1 MGIKERRLE
10 RIKKAI
16 FKKPFVFYFIFIFL
30 AYVGLNLFI
39 NKLYISLS
47 TLTNL
52 ALWFLIPFV
61 FFTFLLVPF
70 LVALTINLSII
81 RFKEASPGSKIKG
94 KESGLAPTGVGVFAG
109 VLGGAC
115 PGCFVGLFPAVLG
128 FFGITASLSILPFYG
143 LEIQFLSAAFLI
155 FAIFLLTKDLVCEIP
170 VKRK

>member
-10 RIKKAI
+10 KIKKAI

-30 AYVGLNLFI
+30 AYVSLNLFI

-47 TLTNL
+47 ILSSF
-52 ALWFLIPFV
+52 ALWFLIPFL
-61 FFTFLLVPF
+61 FFNFLITPF
-70 LVALTINLSII
+70 LVALTINLSIL
-81 RFKEASPGSKIKG
+81 RFKEAGPGSKIKG
-94 KESGLAPTGVGVFAG
+94 KESGATSVGVFAG

-128 FFGITASLSILPFYG
+128 FFGITASLTILPLYG